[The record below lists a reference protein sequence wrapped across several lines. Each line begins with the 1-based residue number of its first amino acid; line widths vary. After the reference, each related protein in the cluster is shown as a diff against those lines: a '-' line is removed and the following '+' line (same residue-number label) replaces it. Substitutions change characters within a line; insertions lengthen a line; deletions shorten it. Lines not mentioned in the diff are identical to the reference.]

1 MAGLGRSLLQ
11 SAQASSTDMISTVSG
26 DAVCTNTISTVSGDA
41 VCTDTISTVSSDT
54 VCTNAISTISGDAV
68 DVGVRRAILG
78 DDGCIQEVAGV
89 HNGQGE
95 STGGKNREGQAK
107 DQFVGFHEGCSS
119 TFNEWVTRYGGDV
132 TRRRIN
138 QKSIRLV
145 ANIVGIDSWQRADW
159 RRSARGLRPL
169 QPLETIN
176 ENLERIATDSI
187 TPFVANSPVM
197 SFFYNHPHE
206 YKEHLT
212 HEGQLD
218 PAKREW
224 QVSNNTYAFS
234 DGLGS
239 VEILIGLLVL
249 SYAFSKR
256 LGMVGSVLAFLTPIV
271 TLSFLITTPEAWVS
285 SLGDANFGFPFL
297 SGGGRLVLKD
307 VLMLAGGVVMIA
319 DSARQLLNARSA
331 ARGASQRPTVYTP
344 RNVAAEQGVFYQ
356 DRTLGHGI
364 SSEIYHARQFQ
375 GLFRAV
381 GGFLPFARRGR
392 FYRDGVFSSS
402 GHPAQLLLRA
412 QRLCPGPFLRPE
424 AAIQLQAFRHLP
436 RVSPVP
442 AAPGDAAGLYPVR
455 TGALGRVQERLHPE

>member
-1 MAGLGRSLLQ
+1 MNTLNSLLHK
-11 SAQASSTDMISTVSG
+11 ASRLDKLGIHL
-26 DAVCTNTISTVSGDA
+26 IR
-41 VCTDTISTVSSDT
+41 
-54 VCTNAISTISGDAV
+54 
-68 DVGVRRAILG
+68 VGVAIIFIWIGALKFLPY
-78 DDGCIQEVAGV
+78 EA
-89 HNGQGE
+89 
-95 STGGKNREGQAK
+95 
-107 DQFVGFHEGCSS
+107 
-119 TFNEWVTRYGGDV
+119 
-132 TRRRIN
+132 
-138 QKSIRLV
+138 
-145 ANIVGIDSWQRADW
+145 
-159 RRSARGLRPL
+159 
-169 QPLETIN
+169 
-176 ENLERIATDSI
+176 DSI

-331 ARGASQRPTVYTP
+331 A
-344 RNVAAEQGVFYQ
+344 
-356 DRTLGHGI
+356 HG
-364 SSEIYHARQFQ
+364 
-375 GLFRAV
+375 
-381 GGFLPFARRGR
+381 
-392 FYRDGVFSSS
+392 
-402 GHPAQLLLRA
+402 
-412 QRLCPGPFLRPE
+412 
-424 AAIQLQAFRHLP
+424 
-436 RVSPVP
+436 
-442 AAPGDAAGLYPVR
+442 
-455 TGALGRVQERLHPE
+455 